1 MKKVLLFVQLC
12 LLTLTMNAVTMV
24 QVSLE
29 EALAVVKSHFIGQNV
44 DYYLCGSMPSWKIFV
59 DAEPLSGWEHTCYLY
74 SIRRAH
80 KDTENMIVTCEE
92 LTLPPADD
100 MTPLDVQ
107 NFVSDT
113 PNATPYVPQATLTNA
128 VLTAAERTYAV
139 ILSGGVNKNS
149 NYVRY
154 WNDCSF
160 IYQTLVKKYGVPKDN
175 INVIMSDGTDP
186 AADMKLMDLSYVSSP
201 LDLDGDSYDDI
212 EYSATRTNVQSVL
225 NSLSSTLQKDDHLF
239 IFVID
244 HGGST
249 DGITHSYINLWGNE
263 KLYDYELANWLT
275 PFTDN
280 YVNVNVVLGQCFSG
294 GFIDDLTMNGCVVA
308 TACTG
313 SEYSWACNNLIYDEF
328 VYQWTS
334 AVNNARPNGGYVYS
348 DTDNNGVVT
357 MLEAFEYAKNND
369 QKPAEHP
376 QYISTP
382 ASVGEDLGFNQIAPS
397 VDLYIRDNV
406 ADTGKEPNVKEDR
419 IYWCS
424 PDIWVRN
431 QPDSIEAHENPEYYD
446 NHTSAYVYIRIHNR
460 GKEDYNGDSLWI
472 HAYWAQAATAL
483 SKKVF
488 KGYETYNNEFVTGE
502 HFRAK
507 KIPHIQ
513 SGESVL
519 VQFQWLLPEDIME
532 NENLSPDLRHHFC
545 LLARIMDSHLDDG
558 FDPNSPEGPL
568 SVFVLDS
575 NDVAQKNVSVIY
587 RNNLSQ
593 GVSVFVRNPTNESHC
608 YSLGVIPVSAA
619 DNEIFNKANI
629 EMVMSN
635 QVYDSWQEGGE
646 MSNNIQAVPSNPKR
660 VRLLSKESRVEDI
673 MMNQGEFDKVTL
685 YINFHTIPRNGLDY
699 TFNLIQWDEEG
710 NVVGGETFIIQAPV
724 YGEIGDP
731 VAINFQEL
739 DPIVI
744 GGIELSAISEE
755 PLQSTVWKD
764 VKGDIIGNNGN
775 IIVTPTIGNN
785 EYSLIAITNEG
796 VMSQASITLEPTIGI
811 KSVLSSTNANNYI
824 DIEFYN
830 ELSNSDLVQIASV
843 SQSSL
848 VLSAIPQTGTK
859 TMHVDT
865 STLPSGTYII
875 NYIVNNKNVSTYKF
889 IK

>member
-24 QVSLE
+24 HVSLE
-29 EALAVVKSHFIGQNV
+29 EALAVVKNHFIGQNV
-44 DYYLCGSMPSWKIFV
+44 DYYLCGTAPSWKIFV

-113 PNATPYVPQATLTNA
+113 PNATPYVPQSSLTNA

-263 KLYDYELANWLT
+263 KLYDYELANWLR
-275 PFTDN
+275 PFTNN

-294 GFIDDLTMNGCVVA
+294 GFIDDLTMVGCVVA

-313 SEYSWACNNLIYDEF
+313 SEYSWACDNLIYDEF

-334 AVNNARPNGGYVYS
+334 AVNKARPNGGYVYS

-369 QKPAEHP
+369 QQPAEHP

-406 ADTGKEPNVKEDR
+406 ADTGKEPNRTTDVFWD
-419 IYWCS
+419 S
-424 PDIWVRN
+424 PDVWLRN
-431 QPDSIEAHENPEYYD
+431 SDDNGLTHENPYYATD
-446 NHTSAYVYIRIHNR
+446 HIASMVYVRIHNR
-460 GKEDYNGDSLWI
+460 GKETYTRGKWL
-472 HAYWAQAATAL
+472 HLYWANTSTGITARTWN
-483 SKKVF
+483 
-488 KGYETYNNEFVTGE
+488 GYELYNEEYVTGGSMTPIMIDTI
-502 HFRAK
+502 A
-507 KIPHIQ
+507 P
-513 SGESVL
+513 GESIIMKFAWAYP
-519 VQFQWLLPEDIME
+519 QQLLQQY
-532 NENLSPDLRHHFC
+532 PDRTHYC
-545 LLARIMDSHLDDG
+545 ILARILDTPLPQTASL
-558 FDPNSPEGPL
+558 PNYYDITG
-568 SVFVLDS
+568 S
-575 NDVAQKNVSVIY
+575 NDFAQKNVTIINKNEL
-587 RNNLSQ
+587 NNEIP
-593 GVSVFVRNPTNESHC
+593 VFVRNVNESTSC
-608 YSLGVIPVSAA
+608 YSLEVRPRENR
-619 DNEIFNKANI
+619 DNALFNYSNV
-629 EMVMSN
+629 EMVMS
-635 QVYDSWQEGGE
+635 DAIHAAWQRGGE
-646 MSNNIQAVPSNPKR
+646 MSNSIERSPSMDNT
-660 VRLLSKESRVEDI
+660 VYFTSKESCVEDI
-673 MMNQGEFDKVTL
+673 IMNDSEFEKVS
-685 YINFHTIPRNGLDY
+685 IRFNFIYSPIVSETY
-699 TFNLIQWDEEG
+699 TVDLIQRDENG
-710 NVVGGETFIIQAPV
+710 VIVGGETFIVQTPGLDESEV
-724 YGEIGDP
+724 QP
-731 VAINFQEL
+731 M
-739 DPIVI
+739 DPIEVGIDSEELGGEAVI
-744 GGIELSAISEE
+744 LSASSSE
-755 PLQSTVWKD
+755 PLQTTMWQNSKGQIISRNST
-764 VKGDIIGNNGN
+764 IN
-775 IIVTPTIGNN
+775 VTPTESDNT
-785 EYSLIAITNEG
+785 YKLTAITNDG
-796 VMSQASITLEPTIGI
+796 ILSNNSITLEPTIGI
-811 KSVLSSTNANNYI
+811 KSINPSVSVGNNVVVELFGEAGNNVLLNI
-824 DIEFYN
+824 C
-830 ELSNSDLVQIASV
+830 SV
-843 SQSSL
+843 SQSTL
-848 VLSAIPQTGTK
+848 LTTIPVESGSK
-859 TMHVDT
+859 TVTINT
-865 STLPSGTYII
+865 SNLPSGIYTITYISNGENI
-875 NYIVNNKNVSTYKF
+875 GSKKF
-889 IK
+889 TK